1 MNKKEI
7 CETAYSLICGFED
20 VDDEEFVDTIIN
32 AIYNREEYTVEEIL
46 EEVEIED

>member
-7 CETAYSLICGFED
+7 CETAYNLICGFED
-20 VDDEEFVDTIIN
+20 IDDEEFIDKIIN

>member
-7 CETAYSLICGFED
+7 CETAYNLICGFND
-20 VDDEEFVDTIIN
+20 IDDEEFIDTIIN

>member
-7 CETAYSLICGFED
+7 CETAYNLICGFED
-20 VDDEEFVDTIIN
+20 IDDEEFVNKIID